1 MIEQKLTNMQQDI
14 LDIINECGGMAT
26 AYQVQLHAKKTRKY
40 GFDTYFISN
49 IDNRLQQL
57 KKRGIIKFNHRIAK
71 WVVQG
76 SRIQESEGIV

>member
-14 LDIINECGGMAT
+14 LNIINECGGMAT
-26 AYQVQLHAKKTRKY
+26 AYQVQLHAKKTRPY
-40 GFDTYFISN
+40 GFDNYFISN

-57 KKRGIIKFNHRIAK
+57 RKRGVIKYNPRIAK

-76 SRIQESEGIV
+76 KGIQGSQGSV